1 MTIKGAM
8 KMPSEKSTEKKT
20 EKRENLPIVMYDD
33 VEFSADQAD
42 IDDLEALERAVA
54 ADNRQIKNM

>member
-1 MTIKGAM
+1 MS
-8 KMPSEKSTEKKT
+8 SEQSNENNT

-54 ADNRQIKNM
+54 ADNRQIKNL

>member
-1 MTIKGAM
+1 
-8 KMPSEKSTEKKT
+8 MPSEKSTENKT

-54 ADNRQIKNM
+54 ADNRQIKNQ

>member
-1 MTIKGAM
+1 
-8 KMPSEKSTEKKT
+8 MPSEKPTHNKAEKN
-20 EKRENLPIVMYDD
+20 ENLPIVMYED

-54 ADNRQIKNM
+54 ADNRQIKNL

>member
-1 MTIKGAM
+1 MSIKGAVE
-8 KMPSEKSTEKKT
+8 MPSEKSSENNT

-54 ADNRQIKNM
+54 ADNRQIMNQ